1 MCETAGVGDRIA
13 AVFAAVPMEDTEL
26 CAAAAGLV
34 LALTK
39 DEGAR
44 KMFARAGVVQ
54 QLIQAS
60 CNPPI
65 IQTLSGL
72 PG

>member
-1 MCETAGVGDRIA
+1 
-13 AVFAAVPMEDTEL
+13 MEDTEL